1 MSQLAE
7 TTSIASIQQNTT
19 PAWLVLPFA
28 VLLCMIATGPLLY
41 ARFWHKHYPKVALI
55 LAGLVGEYYLLV
67 LHDFYKPIEALMEYI
82 QFITLIGALYIASGG
97 IFIRINKPGTP
108 FTNLGLLCAGA
119 VLANLIGT
127 TGASMLL
134 IKPYM
139 RLNKARIR
147 VYHMIFFIWMVSNV
161 GGALTPIGDPPLF
174 LGFIKGVPFFW
185 TLYHNG
191 LPWLVALGLLSMAFL
206 AFDIRNPHT
215 APASLQDPGQSV
227 LHIVGKRNLL
237 WLTLII
243 TTVFLDPHIF
253 SWVPA
258 ITTHAGQ
265 SFSFLREIILLG
277 VAGLSYQCASR
288 EALATNG
295 FTLEPLKEV
304 VIIFVGIFGTMIP
317 ALDLVSRF
325 AASEAGSALITPNTL
340 YWGTGICSS
349 MLDNAPTYLN
359 FGAACMAAQGA
370 DITKT
375 TDVLAYAAGGVFPHS
390 ILRLKAL
397 TIASVFFGAA
407 TYIGN
412 GPNFMVK
419 SIAEHEGVHMPSFF
433 GYIFRFVVPFLLPV
447 LLIIWLL
454 FFAFA

>member
-1 MSQLAE
+1 
-7 TTSIASIQQNTT
+7 
-19 PAWLVLPFA
+19 
-28 VLLCMIATGPLLY
+28 
-41 ARFWHKHYPKVALI
+41 
-55 LAGLVGEYYLLV
+55 
-67 LHDFYKPIEALMEYI
+67 
-82 QFITLIGALYIASGG
+82 
-97 IFIRINKPGTP
+97 
-108 FTNLGLLCAGA
+108 
-119 VLANLIGT
+119 
-127 TGASMLL
+127 
-134 IKPYM
+134 
-139 RLNKARIR
+139 
-147 VYHMIFFIWMVSNV
+147 MVSNV

-206 AFDIRNPHT
+206 AFDIRNLHT
-215 APASLQDPGQSV
+215 VPASLQDPGQPV

-243 TTVFLDPHIF
+243 TAVFLDPHIF

-258 ITTHAGQ
+258 ITTHAGH

-277 VAGLSYQCASR
+277 LAGLSYQCANR
-288 EALATNG
+288 EALAANG

-419 SIAEHEGVHMPSFF
+419 SIAEHEGVRMPSFF